1 MPTLTLEELNGLALV
16 QRFHTNIPILNEQ
29 TKIEIIVLRTL
40 LLIIHEIM
48 FTFKDGS

>member
-1 MPTLTLEELNGLALV
+1 MPILTSEELNGLALV
-16 QRFHTNIPILNEQ
+16 QGFHMNIPILNEQ

-40 LLIIHEIM
+40 LLIICEIM